1 MDNSKQEF
9 SAIYDQYIE
18 KIYRFIYLKVSSE
31 AVAQDLTSE
40 TFLRCWKSFQ
50 KKRSDIENISAFL
63 YRIAHNLIVDY
74 YKKREK
80 QPSISTEDRQI
91 ADKQVDLEG
100 GAILSS
106 DIETVKAVLADL
118 NNDYQNIII
127 WHYLD
132 EFSIPEIA
140 LIMDKSEETA
150 RVTLHRA
157 LKSLK
162 EKMEQNRTA

>member
-1 MDNSKQEF
+1 MDKSKQEF
-9 SAIYDQYIE
+9 SEIYDKYIE

-40 TFLRCWKSFQ
+40 TFLRGWKSFQ
-50 KKRSDIENISAFL
+50 KKRSDIKNISAFL
-63 YRIAHNLIVDY
+63 YRIAHNLIVDH
-74 YKKREK
+74 YKRREK

-91 ADKQVDLEG
+91 TDEQINLENK
-100 GAILSS
+100 AILSS
-106 DIETVKAVLADL
+106 DMETVKVVLADL

-132 EFSIPEIA
+132 EFSVKEIS
-140 LIMDKSEETA
+140 LIMNKSEKTT

-162 EKMEQNRTA
+162 EKLEQNKIA